1 MRKKNCR
8 KPTTTAQDGETEQ
21 DVKASAANTARRPPD
36 STSGSCALFVV
47 ILVSYL
53 VLNLGLAVMFA
64 VMTGSLWSTFISIT
78 NAVTAITLLIFL
90 RLRFH
95 TSFVLFLWTSYA
107 IPSPSLPPPPSPPPA
122 QISI

>member
-8 KPTTTAQDGETEQ
+8 EPTTTAQDGETEQ
-21 DVKASAANTARRPPD
+21 DVKAATARRPPD
-36 STSGSCALFVV
+36 ATSGSCALFVV

-53 VLNLGLAVMFA
+53 VLNLGLGVMFA
-64 VMTGSLWSTFISIT
+64 VVTGSLWSTSLSIT
-78 NAVTAITLLIFL
+78 HAVTAITLLIFL

-95 TSFVLFLWTSYA
+95 TTFVLFLWTSYA
-107 IPSPSLPPPPSPPPA
+107 IPSPSLPLHLPPPPA